1 VFDNEPLNDEQ
12 KEALADCI
20 SSLEAYVKKYKISSE
35 PLDEDYAQ
43 ELAETDSKRIFSIEA
58 DVHVSPAATAIRAL
72 ESPLMA
78 GYDEFGYE
86 FFESQ
91 IPWEEDNISWP
102 YTEIFFACSTCED
115 SDSSSSACS
124 VCTEGQFIYE
134 LLWDENGKVS
144 FERTQ

>member
-1 VFDNEPLNDEQ
+1 MFENEPLSDEQ
-12 KEALADCI
+12 KEALADRI
-20 SSLEAYVKKYKISSE
+20 SSLEAYVKKYNISPE

-43 ELAETDSKRIFSIEA
+43 ELAETDPKRIFSIEA
-58 DVHVSPAATAIRAL
+58 DVHDSPAYSAIRGL
-72 ESPLMA
+72 ESPLMT
-78 GYDEFGYE
+78 GYDESGYG

-91 IPWEEDNISWP
+91 IPWEDDSQSWP

-115 SDSSSSACS
+115 SDSLGSACS

-134 LLWDENGKVS
+134 LLWDENGEVS